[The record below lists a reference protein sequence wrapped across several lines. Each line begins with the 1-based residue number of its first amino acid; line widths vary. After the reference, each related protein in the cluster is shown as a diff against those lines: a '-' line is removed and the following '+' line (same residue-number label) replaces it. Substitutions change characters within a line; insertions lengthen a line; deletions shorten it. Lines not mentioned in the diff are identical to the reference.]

1 VNKFTIIREELLLV
15 PFPLL
20 LFALLQPAGQEAFIA
35 EAREIA
41 LHYTRSLPNFVCDQ
55 VTERY
60 VNPRGDKKKEQWKR
74 LDRITTRLTF
84 NGVAENYELTSING
98 RPVHDRSL
106 ESVGGTIAKGDF
118 ASALRFVFAPASEA
132 KFEWELAATLR
143 NRECD
148 VFRYAVDQTHSRL
161 RITEGGTGEFYQTAY
176 RGTVYIDR
184 ETKRTLRLTLQSEGI
199 PPSFPIQS
207 TSQQLDYDFAEIGG
221 ERYLLPFD
229 SDVRLT
235 HGREL
240 SRNVSRYENYRK
252 FSADANIT
260 FK

>member
-1 VNKFTIIREELLLV
+1 ME
-15 PFPLL
+15 
-20 LFALLQPAGQEAFIA
+20 AGW
-35 EAREIA
+35 IA
-41 LHYTRSLPNFVCDQ
+41 LPQRSPSPLTRP
-55 VTERY
+55 
-60 VNPRGDKKKEQWKR
+60 
-74 LDRITTRLTF
+74 
-84 NGVAENYELTSING
+84 AENYELTSING
-98 RPVHDRSL
+98 HPVHDRSL
-106 ESVGGTIAKGDF
+106 ESVGGTISKGDF

-132 KFEWELAATLR
+132 KFEVGLGDDPPQPG
-143 NRECD
+143 ECD

-176 RGTVYIDR
+176 GGTVYIDR

>member
-1 VNKFTIIREELLLV
+1 MLA
-15 PFPLL
+15 
-20 LFALLQPAGQEAFIA
+20 LFQPAGQGALIA
-35 EAREIA
+35 GAREIA
-41 LHYTRSLPNFVCDQ
+41 LHYTQSLPNFVCDQ

-98 RPVHDRSL
+98 RQVHDRSL

-132 KFEWELAATLR
+132 KFEWDSAVTLR

-148 VFRYAVDQTHSRL
+148 VFNYAVDQTHSRL
-161 RITEGGTGEFYQTAY
+161 RLTEGGTGEFYQTAY

-184 ETKRTLRLTLQSEGI
+184 ETKQTLRLTLQSEGI